1 MKSDRKKR
9 ILAAILCMVMVLS
22 SNISA
27 LAEGEVYADPD
38 AVTQMETPEAVSETQ
53 PESAPQEPAAEEP
66 PVSTEQ
72 IAPEAPAENNEP
84 AAPEAPAENNEPA
97 APEAPAENNE
107 PAAPEAPAEN
117 NEPAAPE
124 TPAENN
130 EPAAP
135 ETPAEN
141 NEPAAPETPE
151 APEEE
156 APVFSEETELTKELR
171 DASGKL
177 VQKVT
182 AKLPKGAFKA
192 ETSQIEMEVTYVD
205 SSMENYIKG
214 MMEKKLP
221 TDNTLGDYF
230 LYNIQF
236 KVNGEAKESLEP
248 ITITFEKSDLEIKD
262 TKKANVVFFD
272 PANPEV
278 SGDKD
283 ELVEITQRSELLES
297 LQAAGQSTAT
307 MEEDYDLSS
316 IEIKEENRSGKIVL
330 EGRKSTIYGCY
341 VEKEPEEKPAD
352 IPVLNYEDDK
362 VTVSVTAEEAGII
375 PEGAELKVLP
385 ITSEDTETKEQYQ
398 EVEKKIQEKV
408 AEEEKEV
415 AGFLAYDITFVDK
428 DGNEM
433 EPNGKVKVSMNYK
446 KAELPP
452 EVEEKK
458 ATDAEVTVLH
468 LEEDENGEVKQVVD
482 MGAEQKANVD
492 TLTTTEGAKVQNVEV
507 ETESFSVFTITWKY
521 SIISG
526 EDGEFKITVHYVD
539 ETGKEIEVQN
549 KPNNIEIEV
558 EETIQLS
565 EYWKDA
571 SDSQYQRGTIKVDDI
586 AGKEVESLVTGWYPG
601 VRYVKYKEKGKNDFT
616 NWLESG
622 SGEYEG
628 HIYFIYERNS
638 SSSGGTGGGNTEGT
652 LGAPQHKK
660 YIEEN
665 VQGQDYTLNLDVTGK
680 RGEKV
685 GVDVLLV
692 LDKSGS
698 MNNYGLMTPMKECVT
713 KTILPQILPD
723 RNSVN
728 RVSAISFSSKDFSG
742 DINTGWQ
749 NYDSRWKVSSEVN
762 SEGFKAN
769 GGTNWELAM
778 KKAEDSLKNASN
790 SKNKKVVIFL
800 SDGAPGYYL
809 DEWGNEYGASNPT
822 PDSDAASTARTQAV
836 NYVKETTYL
845 KKASIYSVYLTQDT
859 STNMVAFANELRAAD
874 IDANSAN
881 GTNMDAAIQEI
892 LKKITTP
899 VYKKVSIEDVLSEY
913 VVLADEPNYKVQTVI
928 NGNPTDL
935 GENSYTITTQ
945 PIRLA
950 NGKQSTKIIVEFL
963 NGGELKENVTYRL
976 SFHVK
981 PSEFAISEYARLN
994 GEYPHRGDEE
1004 TDTLGKDPSQYTSS
1018 GKPGFYSNDSA
1029 TLHYQ
1034 ENEGI
1039 QKHEPYKKPVI
1050 QVQEKKTE
1058 LTIKKTNS
1066 QGVALQGAEF
1076 ELQKEGTDT
1085 KVTVTS
1091 NSNGEVIL
1099 QNLMTGTYILKE
1111 TKAPSGYEKL
1121 LEEWKVIVQEDGEN
1135 VTATLYKAD
1144 GTTPVENNKIVNYTE
1159 TEIAEKNLK
1168 SSKTAK
1174 VVDEDERI
1182 FQIDLSAATSGQE
1195 AGQAAKGASIVLAL
1209 DASDSMEEGNKSL
1222 SDIQTAAKN
1231 FVDSAYESSKLSEIA
1246 VVWYNG
1252 SENQDESQTEVQ
1264 PFEQLG
1270 NEQSVELI
1278 KNFITNKSASGGTP
1292 MGDAMMKSYK
1302 LIKQAK
1308 NDNRYVV
1315 FFTDGMPG
1323 HWSESDG
1330 EKYVRRNCMVAN
1342 NAYNYA
1348 KKIKDKADGNAVI
1361 YTVGYGLKDSD
1372 KFSWKP
1378 GDSGDSSAEDDHDH
1392 GYYGKW
1398 NNWISTLTTTS
1409 GKAFLSDYIATTGK
1423 AFTTSTAD
1431 GLSQIFKDIEG
1442 EIGALFT
1449 IQPEKIVDVIDA
1461 RFELTDASKDALE
1474 AAGAHIISNADGTTT
1489 IEWTG
1494 EKATIGNE
1502 NAGTDGSVKGP
1513 WSASFQ
1519 IKAKDD
1525 FIGGNMIPTNGAASG
1540 IYLEEGKTRYF
1551 EQPSV
1556 NVKLLSLSM
1565 ENKESWYYK
1574 GDTIEP
1580 AGFMNALDETLK
1592 IHQLNNWVTD
1602 TGNPTLPALTEEQK
1616 NELVENKNLVV
1627 NANGDVETLK
1637 YVYPNTSDAVG
1648 YFRYTYEIVK
1658 DSEENPLGNM
1668 ESHAAEKVGE
1678 DVEQYKLTV
1687 EFIPYS
1693 VEERDATLG
1702 DAIKTPATNGGTEL
1716 NPQTNKLTAEG
1727 IYSVNVVAGEIQ
1739 ITKKLEEISEKD
1751 QTFSFVV
1758 TKDGKEFKTIDIT
1771 IPAGKEQATYFG
1783 EELQNLSRGNYKI
1796 VESKATGYGVK
1807 EIILT
1812 NKVDETGT
1820 PTDYETDCKS
1830 ALDSPKSVE
1839 FVLGNDEN
1847 NSNVIQNGEYK
1858 KDGVFGGVLFTNE
1871 EIISDWR
1878 IVKRSATNHN
1888 NFLSGAEFQ
1897 LSNDEKTY
1905 YGKSNENGLVEWY
1918 NDADF
1923 SGEKVEKLEKGSYIL
1938 KETKAPN
1945 LYAVSDEEW
1954 TVEITHDGDL
1964 KTIQNKEGKK
1974 LQGELDADGKTY
1986 KYYFDNV
1993 MLYELP
1999 ETGGTGIF
2007 VYTIGGT
2014 LLLMAAALLIY
2025 KMKREEVLKG

>member
-22 SNISA
+22 GNISA

-66 PVSTEQ
+66 PVSTE
-72 IAPEAPAENNEP
+72 P
-84 AAPEAPAENNEPA
+84 AAPEAPAENNKPA
-97 APEAPAENNE
+97 APETPAGSS
-107 PAAPEAPAEN
+107 
-117 NEPAAPE
+117 EPAAPE
-124 TPAENN
+124 TPAG
-130 EPAAP
+130 
-135 ETPAEN
+135 N

-156 APVFSEETELTKELR
+156 DPVFSEETELTKELR

-182 AKLPKGAFKA
+182 AKLPKGAFEA

-248 ITITFEKSDLEIKD
+248 ITITFEKSNLEIKD
-262 TKKANVVFFD
+262 TKKANVFFFD

-341 VEKEPEEKPAD
+341 VEKEPEQQPEQPEEKPAD

-398 EVEKKIQEKV
+398 EVERKIQEKV

-446 KAELPP
+446 KAELPQ
-452 EVEEKK
+452 EVVEKA

-507 ETESFSVFTITWKY
+507 ETESFSVFTITWTFDYTTENLSIKLLDVNGNSITASILKWDSTNTINVSEIAKHASVQGYTFQYAVYGKGIDSASEIEQATEVQRIKCEKENSKYRWKYNKY
-521 SIISG
+521 SEGDSYWKTIETGTDVYFIYKQDSSSGGGTGDSQESSLGIPAHNKYIKQNELG
-526 EDGEFKITVHYVD
+526 EDYTLTLD
-539 ETGKEIEVQN
+539 
-549 KPNNIEIEV
+549 
-558 EETIQLS
+558 
-565 EYWKDA
+565 
-571 SDSQYQRGTIKVDDI
+571 
-586 AGKEVESLVTGWYPG
+586 VTGG
-601 VRYVKYKEKGKNDFT
+601 IGEAKTLDVLFVIDESNSMEK
-616 NWLESG
+616 G
-622 SGEYEG
+622 SGEYGGEWLNS
-628 HIYFIYERNS
+628 YEKSRAQVAEEAIES
-638 SSSGGTGGGNTEGT
+638 FASVIQKSDAMQTG
-652 LGAPQHKK
+652 A
-660 YIEEN
+660 
-665 VQGQDYTLNLDVTGK
+665 LNLNYAAVAFGSK
-680 RGEKV
+680 AYQKKV
-685 GVDVLLV
+685 WTPFPKNGSLNIQVDD
-692 LDKSGS
+692 DK
-698 MNNYGLMTPMKECVT
+698 
-713 KTILPQILPD
+713 
-723 RNSVN
+723 
-728 RVSAISFSSKDFSG
+728 
-742 DINTGWQ
+742 
-749 NYDSRWKVSSEVN
+749 
-762 SEGFKAN
+762 
-769 GGTNWELAM
+769 GGTNWEDGVYQAEQLL
-778 KKAEDSLKNASN
+778 KEKATDGKD
-790 SKNKKVVIFL
+790 KVVIFL
-800 SDGAPGYYL
+800 TDG
-809 DEWGNEYGASNPT
+809 NPT
-822 PDSDAASTARTQAV
+822 MDRDNGSGSSYSERYYNSAV
-836 NYVKETTYL
+836 NRWNKRSPNL
-845 KKASIYSVYLTQDT
+845 KKSKAYVVD
-859 STNMVAFANELRAAD
+859 M
-874 IDANSAN
+874 
-881 GTNMDAAIQEI
+881 NMDASDKEENKCSDFATDIGATHIDGTDASALKTGFETIAANIARPAYKNVKIVDSLSQWVELKNGTENTIFTLKQIKNGQENQ
-892 LKKITTP
+892 ITSG
-899 VYKKVSIEDVLSEY
+899 KLSEVGQY
-913 VVLADEPNYKVQTVI
+913 ITYNKNSKQITV
-928 NGNPTDL
+928 DL
-935 GENSYTITTQ
+935 S
-945 PIRLA
+945 
-950 NGKQSTKIIVEFL
+950 
-963 NGGELKENVTYRL
+963 NVTNNHILEDGVKY
-976 SFHVK
+976 SVDFDVK
-981 PSEFAISEYARLN
+981 PTEAAKQKYLN
-994 GEYPHRGDEE
+994 DGRYPEGNIGDEN
-1004 TDTLGKDPSQYTSS
+1004 TDVPGYTEEQYTSS
-1018 GKPGFYSNDSA
+1018 GKPGFFSNEKAYVSY
-1029 TLHYQ
+1029 HINNG
-1034 ENEGI
+1034 NE
-1039 QKHEPYKKPVI
+1039 KKADYPKPVV
-1050 QVQEKKTE
+1050 QVKENSTE
-1058 LTIKKTNS
+1058 ITI
-1066 QGVALQGAEF
+1066 
-1076 ELQKEGTDT
+1076 T
-1085 KVTVTS
+1085 KVNSVGNGLSGAVFKLTKENTTNVLEQTS
-1091 NSNGEVIL
+1091 GENGTLTFTGLTDGEYVLEEVS
-1099 QNLMTGTYILKE
+1099 
-1111 TKAPSGYEKL
+1111 APSGYERPA
-1121 LEEWKVIVQEDGEN
+1121 ETWKVIVVTEN
-1135 VTATLYKAD
+1135 KVTTATLYKAD
-1144 GTTPVENNKIVNYTE
+1144 GTTPVENNTIINYTE
-1159 TEIAEKNLK
+1159 TEIAEKNLR
-1168 SSKTAK
+1168 SSKTVK
-1174 VVDEDERI
+1174 VVNENERI
-1182 FQIDLSAATSGQE
+1182 FEIDLNASTSGQE
-1195 AGQAAKGASIVLAL
+1195 AGQAARGASIVLAL
-1209 DASDSMEEGNKSL
+1209 DASSSMNENGKNF

-1252 SENQDESQTEVQ
+1252 SEDSSESQTNVQ
-1264 PFEQLG
+1264 SFKQLD
-1270 NEQSVELI
+1270 NANSVLEI

-1292 MGDAMMKSYK
+1292 MGDAMMKSYN
-1302 LIKQAK
+1302 LIQQAK

-1323 HWSESDG
+1323 YWG
-1330 EKYVRRNCMVAN
+1330 NTNQGNIRLNCMVAN
-1342 NAYNYA
+1342 NAYDYA
-1348 KKIKDKADGNAVI
+1348 KKIKDKNDGNAVI

-1378 GDSGDSSAEDDHDH
+1378 GDSGDSSVEADHDH
-1392 GYYGKW
+1392 GYYDRSG
-1398 NNWISTLTTTS
+1398 NWISTLTTTS
-1409 GKAFLSDYIATTGK
+1409 GKAFLSEYIATTGK

-1461 RFELTDASKDALE
+1461 RFELTDASKAALKAE
-1474 AAGAHIISNADGTTT
+1474 GASIKTNEDGTTT
-1489 IEWTG
+1489 IKWTG

-1540 IYLEEGKTRYF
+1540 IYLKEGKTRYF

-1565 ENKESWYYK
+1565 ENKASWYYK

-1580 AGFMNALDETLK
+1580 AGFMNKLDETLK
-1592 IHQLNNWVTD
+1592 IHQLNNRVTD
-1602 TGNPTLPALTEEQK
+1602 TGNPTLPELTKEQK
-1616 NELVENKNLVV
+1616 TELVNNGTLVV

-1648 YFRYTYEIVK
+1648 YFRYTYAIVK
-1658 DSEENPLGNM
+1658 DSKGNPLGNM

-1693 VEERDATLG
+1693 VDERDATLG
-1702 DAIKTPATNGGTEL
+1702 DAIKTPATNGGAEL
-1716 NPQTNKLTAEG
+1716 NPQTDKLTAEG
-1727 IYSVNVVAGEIQ
+1727 IYFVNVVAGEIQ
-1739 ITKKLEEISEKD
+1739 ITKKLEETSEED

-1758 TKDGKEFKTIDIT
+1758 TKDGEKFKTIDIT
-1771 IPAGKEQATYFG
+1771 IPARTEQATYSG

-1807 EIILT
+1807 EIVLT
-1812 NKVDETGT
+1812 NRVNEKGSLTE
-1820 PTDYETDCKS
+1820 YETDCKS
-1830 ALDSPKSVE
+1830 TLDSPKSVE
-1839 FVLGNDEN
+1839 FVLGKDKNGSD
-1847 NSNVIQNGEYK
+1847 VIQNGEYE

-1897 LSNDEKTY
+1897 LFNDEKTY

-1923 SGEKVEKLEKGSYIL
+1923 FGEKVEKLEKGSYIL

-1999 ETGGTGIF
+1999 ESGGTGIF

>member
-22 SNISA
+22 GNISA

-66 PVSTEQ
+66 PVSTE
-72 IAPEAPAENNEP
+72 P
-84 AAPEAPAENNEPA
+84 AAPEAPAENNKPA
-97 APEAPAENNE
+97 APETPAGSS
-107 PAAPEAPAEN
+107 
-117 NEPAAPE
+117 EPAAPE
-124 TPAENN
+124 TPAG
-130 EPAAP
+130 
-135 ETPAEN
+135 N

-151 APEEE
+151 EED
-156 APVFSEETELTKELR
+156 PVFSEETELTKELR

-182 AKLPKGAFKA
+182 AKLPKGAFEA

-248 ITITFEKSDLEIKD
+248 ITITFEKSNLEIKD
-262 TKKANVVFFD
+262 TKKANVFFFD

-341 VEKEPEEKPAD
+341 VEKEPEQQPEQPEEKPAD

-446 KAELPP
+446 KAELPQ
-452 EVEEKK
+452 EVVEKA

-521 SIISG
+521 GS
-526 EDGEFKITVHYVD
+526 EWNEKFTVQVHYGYMENGRWNEFDEKTVNSSGIPGFTKEDQTINLDDYIKEVPNYTYKTTTVD
-539 ETGKEIEVQN
+539 EPNLNE
-549 KPNNIEIEV
+549 KPIKRL
-558 EETIQLS
+558 TS
-565 EYWKDA
+565 EKKFVVYH
-571 SDSQYQRGTIKVDDI
+571 YVYRILYDDQ
-586 AGKEVESLVTGWYPG
+586 K
-601 VRYVKYKEKGKNDFT
+601 
-616 NWLESG
+616 WLTSADIGNELNG
-622 SGEYEG
+622 D
-628 HIYFIYERNS
+628 IYFIYERNS
-638 SSSGGTGGGNTEGT
+638 SSGGGTGGGNTEGT

-698 MNNYGLMTPMKECVT
+698 MNNYGLMTPMKACVT

-723 RNSVN
+723 KNSVN

-749 NYDSRWKVSSEVN
+749 NYDSRQKVSSEVN
-762 SEGFKAN
+762 SEGFKAD

-790 SKNKKVVIFL
+790 SQNKKVVIFL

-809 DEWGNEYGASNPT
+809 DEWGNEHGAPNPT
-822 PDSDAASTARTQAV
+822 PNSDAASTARTQAV

-845 KKASIYSVYLTQDT
+845 KKASIYSVYLTQNT

-945 PIRLA
+945 PIHLA
-950 NGKQSTKIIVEFL
+950 NGKQSTKIIVGLL

-1004 TDTLGKDPSQYTSS
+1004 TDTPGKDSSQYTSS

-1144 GTTPVENNKIVNYTE
+1144 GTTPVENNTIINYTE

-1174 VVDEDERI
+1174 VVNEGKRI
-1182 FQIDLSAATSGQE
+1182 FQIDLNAATSGQE

-1209 DASDSMEEGNKSL
+1209 DASDSMNKNGKKF
-1222 SDIQTAAKN
+1222 SDIQTAAKK

-1252 SENQDESQTEVQ
+1252 SEDDSESQTSVQ
-1264 PFEQLG
+1264 SFKQLD
-1270 NEQSVELI
+1270 NANSVLEI

-1292 MGDAMMKSYK
+1292 MGDAMMKSYN

-1315 FFTDGMPG
+1315 FFTDGKPG
-1323 HWSESDG
+1323 YRSGDDDF
-1330 EKYVRRNCMVAN
+1330 NCMVAN

-1361 YTVGYGLKDSD
+1361 YTVGYGLSDSD
-1372 KFSWKP
+1372 TFKWKP
-1378 GDSGDSSAEDDHDH
+1378 GDSGDSSAEDKHEH
-1392 GYYGKW
+1392 QKW
-1398 NNWISTLTTTS
+1398 DWSEGPISTLTTTS

-1431 GLSQIFKDIEG
+1431 GLSQIFEDIEG
-1442 EIGALFT
+1442 EIGALLT

-1461 RFELTDASKDALE
+1461 RFELTDASKAALKAE
-1474 AAGAHIISNADGTTT
+1474 GASIKPNEDGTTT

-1494 EKATIGNE
+1494 DKATIGNE

-1540 IYLEEGKTRYF
+1540 IYLKEGKTRYF

-1580 AGFMNALDETLK
+1580 AGFMNKLDETLE
-1592 IHQLNNWVTD
+1592 IHQLNNQVTD
-1602 TGNPTLPALTEEQK
+1602 TGNPTLSELTEEQK
-1616 NELVENKNLVV
+1616 TELVGKGTLVV

-1648 YFRYTYEIVK
+1648 YFCYTYETVK
-1658 DSEENPLGNM
+1658 GSEENPLGNM

-1678 DVEQYKLTV
+1678 YVEQYKLTV

-1693 VEERDATLG
+1693 VDERDATLG
-1702 DAIKTPATNGGTEL
+1702 DAIKTPDTTSGGIEL
-1716 NPQTNKLTAEG
+1716 NPQVDKLTAEG

-1739 ITKKLEEISEKD
+1739 ITKKLEEISEED

-1758 TKDGKEFKTIDIT
+1758 TKEGEEFKTIDIT
-1771 IPAGKEQATYFG
+1771 IPARTEQATYSG

-1807 EIILT
+1807 EIVLT
-1812 NKVDETGT
+1812 NRVNEKGSLTE
-1820 PTDYETDCKS
+1820 YETDCKS
-1830 ALDSPKSVE
+1830 TLDSPKSVE
-1839 FVLGNDEN
+1839 FVLGKDKNGSD
-1847 NSNVIQNGEYK
+1847 VIQNGEYK

-1897 LSNDEKTY
+1897 LSNNERSY

-1923 SGEKVEKLEKGSYIL
+1923 SGEKVEKLEKGSYTL

-1999 ETGGTGIF
+1999 ESGGTGIF